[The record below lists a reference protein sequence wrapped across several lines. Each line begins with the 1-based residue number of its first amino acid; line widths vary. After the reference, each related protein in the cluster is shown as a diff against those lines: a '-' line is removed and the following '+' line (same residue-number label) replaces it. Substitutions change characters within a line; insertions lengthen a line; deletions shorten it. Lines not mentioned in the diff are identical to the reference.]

1 MLAYLC
7 EKANGDLRTIVKGR
21 VQDSDDGNTENQG
34 IEEAETADTAQPSPR
49 PAPTAA
55 SKKPTR
61 KRPRSELVPTK
72 VILVNSSLVLQNSL
86 TINLALLL
94 NSFFRHL

>member
-34 IEEAETADTAQPSPR
+34 IEEAETADRAQPSIP

-55 SKKPTR
+55 SKKSTR
-61 KRPRSELVPTK
+61 KRPRR
-72 VILVNSSLVLQNSL
+72 NWFN
-86 TINLALLL
+86 
-94 NSFFRHL
+94 